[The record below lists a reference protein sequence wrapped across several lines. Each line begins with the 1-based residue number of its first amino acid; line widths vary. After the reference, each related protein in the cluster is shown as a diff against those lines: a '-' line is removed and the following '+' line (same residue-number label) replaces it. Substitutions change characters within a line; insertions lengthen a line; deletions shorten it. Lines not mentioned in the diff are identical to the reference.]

1 MLHICVQKA
10 TNKMSEKK
18 NPYSICAVIPT
29 YNNGKTIADVIRRTY
44 NYLKDIIVV
53 VDGCTDD
60 TEEQLAKLGLPSV
73 VVRQNTNKG
82 KGAALKKGFQKAIEL
97 GFDYALTI
105 DSDGQHYPE
114 DIPAMLKALSL
125 HPGALIVGSRN
136 LQAENMP
143 GKNQFANKFS
153 NFWFRLQTHV
163 ALPDTQTGM
172 RIYPIRRLRG
182 LSLLTSRYEA
192 ELELL
197 VLAAWHNIPLVPVP
211 IRVYYPPKEERVS
224 HFRPARDF
232 TRISLLNTVL
242 CVGAIVYGYP
252 MMYWRTVVSFG
263 VWVPAMLVINIVATV
278 YWLLFGRVGSGV
290 VREKRRLRG
299 RKCLNSIARWF
310 TRNIPGLDFQII
322 NPQHHKFGEKPMLY
336 ICNHQSV
343 LEVVP
348 LFALTEKLVILTKG
362 WVWYNP
368 LLGVVLRLCNCL
380 PVTKDNEQN
389 IEKLSKLVEQGYSVV
404 VFPEGTR
411 TRTGDIG
418 RFHRGACY
426 MAERLGLDICPLL
439 LEGMF
444 DVLSKNEFRIRP
456 GKVTLTVLPTVG
468 LRDASFGEGYR
479 QRTKTLELYYRNRIG
494 KAFDKSVCVLGAGV
508 GGLFTAALL
517 AEQGYTPIVLE
528 QLPVAGGGMYSYQR
542 LGHTW
547 QTGTHVVCGMGE
559 GELIGDI
566 LRRLGIEVPYERT
579 EFDHDPSPLIGEQE
593 YTHFANSAYR
603 LTDGAAPI
611 VQGLCLY
618 ITRHG
623 GRILLEEKVTH
634 LTVGEQ
640 GISAVETEHA
650 RYECAKVVST
660 LHPKQL
666 LRLTDTPLFRPIT
679 TERILKTPETRGV
692 FKLHIV
698 LKDNAIAY
706 DRTTH
711 YLPAEQIL
719 CYTSGQNEAGQAQT
733 MECIQ
738 ACDYAELDAW
748 KTDRKADYAAYEAYK
763 ERKAQ
768 SVLSAIEQ
776 IYPNLRNSVAEYFS
790 ATSLTYR
797 DDYLTPEGAMYGMAE
812 PVGRV
817 TTQIRNLYLGGQNCY
832 LHGIYGT
839 VYTAAE
845 TVKEIRQH
853 DQQ

>member
-1 MLHICVQKA
+1 MHDSWPHICA
-10 TNKMSEKK
+10 L
-18 NPYSICAVIPT
+18 IPT
-29 YNNGKTIADVIRRTY
+29 YNNGKTIADVVRRTHH
-44 NYLKDIIVV
+44 YLKDIIVV

-60 TEEQLAKLGLPSV
+60 TEEQLEKSGVGSV
-73 VVRQNTNKG
+73 VVRDFPNKG
-82 KGAALKKGFQKAIEL
+82 KGHALKIGFEKAMEL

-105 DSDGQHYPE
+105 DSDGQHFPE
-114 DIPAMLKALSL
+114 DIPALLKALSL

-136 LQAENMP
+136 LQADNMP
-143 GKNQFANKFS
+143 GKNQFANRFS

-172 RIYPIRRLRG
+172 RIYPLRRLRG
-182 LSLLTSRYEA
+182 LNLLTARYEA

-211 IRVYYPPKEERVS
+211 IRVYYPPREERVS

-263 VWVPAMLVINIVATV
+263 VWVPAMLIINVLSLV
-278 YWLLFGRVGSGV
+278 YFLLLGWSQTARTLY
-290 VREKRRLRG
+290 RR
-299 RKCLNSIARWF
+299 CLNKIAEWF
-310 TRNIPGLDFQII
+310 TNHIPGLDFQLI
-322 NPQHHKFGEKPMLY
+322 NPNGHVFGEKPMLY
-336 ICNHQSV
+336 VCNHQSV

-368 LLGVVLRLCNCL
+368 LLGVVLRLCHCL

-389 IEKLSKLVEQGYSVV
+389 IAKLAKLVEQGYSIV

-411 TRTGDIG
+411 SRTGDIG

-426 MAERLGLDICPLL
+426 MAERLELDICPLL
-439 LEGMF
+439 LEGMI

-456 GKVTLTVLPTVG
+456 GKVTLTVLPSVVV
-468 LRDASFGEGYR
+468 RDSSFGEGYR
-479 QRTKTLELYYRNRIG
+479 QRTKSLEMYYKNSIG
-494 KAFDKSVCVLGAGV
+494 KPFEKTVCVLGAGV

-517 AEQGYTPIVLE
+517 AEQGYSVTVLE

-542 LGHTW
+542 LGYTW

-559 GELIGDI
+559 GELIGDT
-566 LRRLGIEVPYERT
+566 LRRLGIDVPYERT
-579 EFDHDPSPLIGEQE
+579 AFDHDPSELIGAKEFE
-593 YTHFANSAYR
+593 HFADGAYR

-611 VQGLCLY
+611 VQGLSLY

-623 GRILLEEKVTH
+623 GRILTEEKVTH
-634 LTVGEQ
+634 LTCGER
-640 GISAVETEHA
+640 GVTAVETEHH
-650 RYECAKVVST
+650 RYECATVVST

-679 TERILKTPETRGV
+679 TERIEKTPETKGV
-692 FKLHIV
+692 YKLHIV
-698 LKDNAIAY
+698 LKDKTIAY
-706 DRTTH
+706 DTVTH
-711 YLPAEQIL
+711 YLPEEKIL
-719 CYTSGQNEAGQAQT
+719 CYTSSRNEAGYART

-738 ACDYAELDAW
+738 LCDYSELAAW
-748 KTDRKADYAAYEAYK
+748 QADRKADYEAYEAF
-763 ERKAQ
+763 KAQ
-768 SVLSAIEQ
+768 KGQGVLAALEPL
-776 IYPNLRNSVAEYFS
+776 YPALREAVEDSFS

-797 DDYLTPEGAMYGMAE
+797 DDYLSPEGAMYGLAE

-817 TTQIRNLYLGGQNCY
+817 TTRIKNLYLGGQNCY

-839 VYTAAE
+839 VFTATE
-845 TVKEIRQH
+845 TVKAVLEGTAIHSSATRNVPN
-853 DQQ
+853 DKR